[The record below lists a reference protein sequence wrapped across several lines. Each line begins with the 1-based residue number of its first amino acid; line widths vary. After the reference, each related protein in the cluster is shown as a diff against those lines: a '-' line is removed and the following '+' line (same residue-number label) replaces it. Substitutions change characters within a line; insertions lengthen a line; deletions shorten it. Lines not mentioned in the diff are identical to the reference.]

1 MRNVWKGL
9 IIGGLT
15 GAAVG
20 LLLEL
25 LDQVKERAAAAAELA
40 REHGPQVADALAS
53 KAAAGADRAR
63 QADLPGKLR
72 EAAQNVAASDAA
84 QKLRQAAATAADSA
98 SEAAKSAA
106 STVADKARNSRE
118 HS

>member
-1 MRNVWKGL
+1 MRNVWKGF
-9 IIGGLT
+9 IIGGLS

-20 LLLEL
+20 LMLEWL
-25 LDQVKERAAAAAELA
+25 GGVREGAAAAADLA
-40 REHGPQVADALAS
+40 RERGPQVASTLTA

-72 EAAQNVAASDAA
+72 EAAQTVAASDAA
-84 QKLRQAAATAADSA
+84 QTLRQRAAAATDAA

-106 STVADKARNSRE
+106 STVADKAKKSRD